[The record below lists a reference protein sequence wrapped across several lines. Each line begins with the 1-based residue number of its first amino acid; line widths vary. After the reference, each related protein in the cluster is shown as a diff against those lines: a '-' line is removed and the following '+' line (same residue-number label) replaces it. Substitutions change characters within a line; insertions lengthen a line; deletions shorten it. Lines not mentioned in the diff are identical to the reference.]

1 MEDSLSRFL
10 YAETG
15 RRPIVQVVIK

>member
-1 MEDSLSRFL
+1 MA

-15 RRPIVQVVIK
+15 RRVERS